1 MSEMIPDFGILP
13 PCAADCGPL
22 YGANNRCV
30 PPAVPESDTAT
41 YTDCFCADPEVSSL
55 ATSLTVCSD
64 VCPEGQSMGLIQDWF
79 RTTCNIADSSDPN
92 GSPEDDTTGG
102 DTSTGDDTTTGD
114 DTSNSDGTGTTGND
128 RGGTQ
133 GGNGGANARPTTT
146 GTADYSNTGGDWL
159 SNHWQWIVMLVVLTV
174 AIVGIWVGACIWR
187 RRYLKKKEH
196 QRTWNQKQSGS
207 QSRPSWGPG
216 DPRAAEAGKMFAR
229 PTMGSAQ
236 PSDSSNPAGAFV
248 PKAEAQPAET
258 QPSWKFWK
266 K

>member
-1 MSEMIPDFGILP
+1 MTAVMIPDFGILP
-13 PCAADCGPL
+13 PCAVDCGAL

-30 PPAVPESDTAT
+30 PPAVPASDMAT
-41 YTDCFCADPEVSSL
+41 YTECFCADSAVSSL

-64 VCPEGQSMGLIQDWF
+64 VCPEGQSMGLIQQWF
-79 RTTCNIADSSDPN
+79 QRTCNIADSGDSN
-92 GSPEDDTTGG
+92 GSTED

-114 DTSNSDGTGTTGND
+114 DTSEGDSNGGTGTTGNEG
-128 RGGTQ
+128 GGTQ

-146 GTADYSNTGGDWL
+146 GTADYSNAGGDWL
-159 SNHWQWIVMLVVLTV
+159 SNHWQWIVMLVVLVV

-207 QSRPSWGPG
+207 QTRPSWGPG
-216 DPRAAEAGKMFAR
+216 DPRAAEAGKVLAR
-229 PTMGSAQ
+229 PSMGGQQ
-236 PSDSSNPAGAFV
+236 PSDSSDPAGVFM

-258 QPSWKFWK
+258 PSWKFWK
-266 K
+266 R